1 MERWIIQPMTR
12 LQVDLVYFRD
22 CPHIDEARARIRAAL
37 EAVGS
42 EIGWREWDRE
52 DSRTPEE
59 FRGYGSPTV
68 LVNGRDV
75 VAVGNESTASGAN
88 SCRVYFDEYSR
99 ICAAPPA
106 KVIER
111 AIREAQSE

>member
-1 MERWIIQPMTR
+1 MQPMISLR
-12 LQVDLVYFRD
+12 VDLVYDRD
-22 CPHIDEARARIRAAL
+22 CPHIDEARATIRAAL

-42 EIGWREWDRE
+42 EIDWREWDRE
-52 DSRTPEE
+52 DTRTPDEL
-59 FRGYGSPTV
+59 RGYGSPTV

-88 SCRVYFDEYSR
+88 ACRVYFDECSC
-99 ICAAPPA
+99 ICAAPPSS
-106 KVIER
+106 VIER

>member
-1 MERWIIQPMTR
+1 MQPMTS
-12 LQVDLVYFRD
+12 LQVDLVYDRD
-22 CPHIDEARARIRAAL
+22 CPHIDEARATIRAAL

-42 EIGWREWDRE
+42 EIDWREWDRE
-52 DSRTPEE
+52 DSRTPDEL
-59 FRGYGSPTV
+59 RGYGSPTV

-88 SCRVYFDEYSR
+88 ACRVYFDECSC

-106 KVIER
+106 AVIER